1 MLAKKAMEQK
11 HQCKFCG
18 VKFHRENTLSTHM
31 CVKKQRH
38 MDINTTG
45 SRFGLRAFQRFYE
58 LTANSKKPKTAE
70 EFIKS
75 PYYSDFARFGN
86 HLANL
91 RPIHIE
97 KYIDFVIM
105 GGVNLKDWT
114 KDSIYYL
121 YVEDLLKKEPATS
134 AVERSI
140 SEIVEWCKKNDIP
153 FKDFFFSI
161 SANEGAHL
169 IKTGR
174 ISPWV
179 LYLATSAEELMSRF
193 NEDHA
198 GIIGGV
204 IQPSIWMKKFK
215 KSDDDVKYIKEVLEQ
230 AGL

>member
-1 MLAKKAMEQK
+1 
-11 HQCKFCG
+11 
-18 VKFHRENTLSTHM
+18 
-31 CVKKQRH
+31 

-58 LTANSKKPKTAE
+58 LTVNSKKSKTVE
-70 EFIKS
+70 EFINS
-75 PYYSDFARFGN
+75 PYYSDFAKFGN

-91 RPIHIE
+91 KPIYIE

-114 KDSIYYL
+114 KDAIYYL
-121 YVEDLLKKEPATS
+121 YIEDLLKKEPATS

-140 SEIVEWCKKNDIP
+140 SEILEWCKENDIP

-174 ISPWV
+174 VSPWV
-179 LYLATSAEELMSRF
+179 LYLANSGEELTSRF

-198 GIIGGV
+198 KIIGGV
-204 IQPSIWMKKFK
+204 IEPSIWMKKFK
-215 KSDDDVKYIKEVLEQ
+215 KADDDVKYIKEVLEQ